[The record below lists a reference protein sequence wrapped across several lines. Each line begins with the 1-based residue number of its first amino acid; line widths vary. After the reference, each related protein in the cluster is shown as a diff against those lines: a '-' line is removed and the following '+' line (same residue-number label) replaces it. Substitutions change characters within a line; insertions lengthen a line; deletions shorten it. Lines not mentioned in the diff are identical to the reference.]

1 MVVRE
6 KFEGELQELKVNVIK
21 MSDMAVASLEKA
33 YKALLDKDIDLAL
46 TVLDEDKKLDKL
58 EEDVEEAAILMIA
71 KQQPV
76 ASDLRH
82 IISAI
87 KISSEIERV
96 GDYAKNIAKTA
107 IRLAKEERPF
117 ENAAV
122 AEMHEIGLRM
132 MAMFKEAY
140 VEENLTMAKELA
152 ELDDRMDELYGQV
165 IKSILNASPKGND
178 SRNQNSQLL
187 FLVRHYERAGDHI
200 TNLAEDILYMAK
212 GRRYHLND

>member
-6 KFEGELQELKVNVIK
+6 KFEGELQDLKVNVIK
-21 MSDMAVASLEKA
+21 MSDMAVAALEKA

-122 AEMHEIGLRM
+122 AEMHEIGLKM

-140 VEENLTMAKELA
+140 ADENLTMAKELA

-165 IKSILNASPKGND
+165 IKSILNASPKENGT
-178 SRNQNSQLL
+178 RNHNSQLL

>member
-6 KFEGELQELKVNVIK
+6 KFEGELHVLKVNVMK
-21 MSDMAVASLEKA
+21 MADMAVAALNEA
-33 YKALLDKDIDLAL
+33 YQALLDKDIDLAL
-46 TVLDEDKKLDKL
+46 SVLDEDKRLDKL
-58 EEDVEEAAILMIA
+58 EEEIEESAILMIA

-87 KISSEIERV
+87 KISSELERV

-107 IRLAKEERPF
+107 IRLAKEELPF
-117 ENAAV
+117 QNDGV
-122 AEMHEIGLRM
+122 AEMHGICLQM
-132 MAMFKEAY
+132 MTMFKESYA
-140 VEENLTMAKELA
+140 EENLAMAKELA
-152 ELDDRMDELYGQV
+152 ELDDRVDELYGQV
-165 IKSILNASPKGND
+165 IQSILNVSPKETD
-178 SRNQNSQLL
+178 KHHQNSQLL

-200 TNLAEDILYMAK
+200 TNMAEEILYMAK

>member
-33 YKALLDKDIDLAL
+33 YKALLEKDIDLAL

-122 AEMHEIGLRM
+122 AEMHEIGLKM

-165 IKSILNASPKGND
+165 IKSILNASPKENGT
-178 SRNQNSQLL
+178 RNQNSQLL

>member
-33 YKALLDKDIDLAL
+33 YKALLEKDIDLAL

-165 IKSILNASPKGND
+165 IKSILNASPKENGT
-178 SRNQNSQLL
+178 RNQNSQLL